1 MMTWANFGGGGDN
14 FQAYTPWK
22 GSDGEADFKA
32 FADSN
37 KNLMAS
43 KDNVDYSNA
52 PAAAMQNGSAR
63 IATPVDGNR
72 VTDTKVVVRG
82 KTEGVKYSDLDLN
95 SAIVTTDRGQNVK
108 LKYSCNGYFTGI
120 LDLNAAG
127 INLDQSKLTLTPQ
140 VKTKYGKTLAA
151 ADGNGSVTVKLG
163 AKPEQTVDNVDKI
176 VLKDKVNWDG
186 YHVESSP
193 QLAFNI
199 GLDYRGPRNW
209 FAGVNFNYYD
219 NIYLSMNPMYRT
231 ATAIKYYT
239 NVLTSNTATNAQ
251 KASALSS
258 IKTLRKQEKFDSA
271 YTLSAN
277 IGKNWYIHRVYMLG
291 FSLEV
296 KNILND
302 LDSRTG
308 GYEQMRMS

>member
-1 MMTWANFGGGGDN
+1 MLPLVNTRNLYRYIVDYLRDVKDVHNLLYAYSPGGVFNGDSTDYLATYPGDQWVDVLGYDEYDSDDSADDSSAWINTVVKDMKMVSDQASQRGKIVALTEFGRSGDRKFKESGTGDKDTKFFSELAEALAENVPSTAYMMTWANFGGGGDN

-63 IATPVDGNR
+63 IVTPVDGNR
-72 VTDTKVVVRG
+72 VTDTKVVVRV

-140 VKTKYGKTLAA
+140 VKTKDGKTLAA
-151 ADGNGSVTVKLG
+151 ADGNGSVTVKLV
-163 AKPEQTVDNVDKI
+163 PNQ
-176 VLKDKVNWDG
+176 
-186 YHVESSP
+186 
-193 QLAFNI
+193 
-199 GLDYRGPRNW
+199 
-209 FAGVNFNYYD
+209 
-219 NIYLSMNPMYRT
+219 
-231 ATAIKYYT
+231 
-239 NVLTSNTATNAQ
+239 
-251 KASALSS
+251 
-258 IKTLRKQEKFDSA
+258 
-271 YTLSAN
+271 
-277 IGKNWYIHRVYMLG
+277 
-291 FSLEV
+291 
-296 KNILND
+296 
-302 LDSRTG
+302 SR
-308 GYEQMRMS
+308 R

>member
-1 MMTWANFGGGGDN
+1 MPTPPGGVFNGDSTDYLATYPGDQWVDVLGYDEYDSDDSADDSSAWINTVVKDMKMVSDQASQRGKIVALTEFGRSGDRKFKESGTGDKDTKFFSELAENVPSTAYMMTWANFGGGGDN

-63 IATPVDGNR
+63 IVTPVDGNR
-72 VTDTKVVVRG
+72 VTDTKVVVRV

-120 LDLNAAG
+120 LNLNAAG

-140 VKTKYGKTLAA
+140 VKTKDGKTLAA
-151 ADGNGSVTVKLG
+151 ADGNGG
-163 AKPEQTVDNVDKI
+163 D
-176 VLKDKVNWDG
+176 
-186 YHVESSP
+186 
-193 QLAFNI
+193 
-199 GLDYRGPRNW
+199 
-209 FAGVNFNYYD
+209 FA
-219 NIYLSMNPMYRT
+219 P
-231 ATAIKYYT
+231 
-239 NVLTSNTATNAQ
+239 
-251 KASALSS
+251 AS
-258 IKTLRKQEKFDSA
+258 
-271 YTLSAN
+271 
-277 IGKNWYIHRVYMLG
+277 
-291 FSLEV
+291 
-296 KNILND
+296 
-302 LDSRTG
+302 
-308 GYEQMRMS
+308 